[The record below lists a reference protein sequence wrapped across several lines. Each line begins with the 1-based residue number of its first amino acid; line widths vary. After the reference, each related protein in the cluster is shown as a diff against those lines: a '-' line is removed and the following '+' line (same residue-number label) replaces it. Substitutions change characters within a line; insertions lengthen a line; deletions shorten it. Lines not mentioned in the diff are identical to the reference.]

1 MLIKKPVGRDGD
13 WETID
18 LICHNQAAY
27 IIKAGE
33 PVCWDI
39 VTAKDGSVARPLTA
53 TLQVPAGIT
62 IDALG
67 TSGQYDDVGKV
78 RAYGYLSKA
87 YCTGSTFT
95 PGAALM
101 ISNADSNL
109 DLAVTFSHADSTAE
123 AITDYSPFVIAIGA
137 TTGNA
142 IASSTYGSSYEVFV
156 RALK

>member
-1 MLIKKPVGRDGD
+1 MLIKKPQRTG

-18 LICHNQAAY
+18 MICHNQAAY
-27 IIKAGE
+27 QILAGE

-39 VTAKDGSVARPLTA
+39 VTAKDGSVARPITL

-62 IDALG
+62 VDKLG
-67 TSGQYDDVGKV
+67 TSGQPDDVGRV
-78 RAYGYLSKA
+78 RAYGYLDSA

-95 PGAALM
+95 PGAMLK
-101 ISNADSNL
+101 ITSADSNL
-109 DLAVTFSHADSTAE
+109 DLAVTHADSTQE
-123 AITDYSPFVIAIGA
+123 ALEEPFVVAIGA